1 MKGLVKDVIWLL
13 RRMKQLNVDE
23 RTITNYWKAE
33 GRVHL
38 ETCAPVWT
46 GGLTVGQARQIQR
59 VQRRAVA
66 AITGGSREVHRLLQP
81 PRARARPQ
89 RPEAPP
95 LP

>member
-38 ETCAPVWT
+38 ETCA
-46 GGLTVGQARQIQR
+46 LAFLKKSRLHRKNKARSFHYP
-59 VQRRAVA
+59 
-66 AITGGSREVHRLLQP
+66 T
-81 PRARARPQ
+81 
-89 RPEAPP
+89 
-95 LP
+95 